1 MKLGWLIPFSS
12 RLDLGGGTTNV
23 LLPPSSRLTPSFN
36 LAMQKAA
43 ASTLV
48 GAGPEGAR
56 P

>member
-1 MKLGWLIPFSS
+1 MKPLTGRFV
-12 RLDLGGGTTNV
+12 LGGGTTKV
-23 LLPPSSRLTPSFN
+23 LLPPSSRLTPSFS

-48 GAGPEGAR
+48 GAGPALVR